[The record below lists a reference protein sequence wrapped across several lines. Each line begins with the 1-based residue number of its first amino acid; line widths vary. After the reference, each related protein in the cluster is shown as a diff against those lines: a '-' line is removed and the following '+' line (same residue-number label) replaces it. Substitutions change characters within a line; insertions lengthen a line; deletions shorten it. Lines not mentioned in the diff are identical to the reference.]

1 MESIVVYNDEF
12 FKWII
17 DKWRTFASYFMNVQ
31 LRPQININADY
42 LMLVN

>member
-1 MESIVVYNDEF
+1 MEFVVVKNDKF
-12 FKWII
+12 IKWII
-17 DKWRTFASYFMNVQ
+17 DKWRTFASHFMNVQ